1 MKILLPSLMKCR
13 RIYKLL
19 KIFYESEKKNY
30 YIDNKTSFNHA
41 LILFCAFY
49 NISVPHVKFRR
60 SFGHEKCVGMC
71 MGNGNIQLLYPYNY
85 RNSKRRGNGNV
96 QSWIGIVYHELGHYY
111 LWAKAEEKAMEFE
124 LKMMKRR

>member
-19 KIFYESEKKNY
+19 KIFYETEKKNEF
-30 YIDNKTSFNHA
+30 IDNKTPFNHA

-49 NISVPHVKFRR
+49 NMQVPHIRFRR

-71 MGNGNIQLLYPYNY
+71 TNRGHIELLYPYNY
-85 RNSKRRGNGNV
+85 DGNA

-111 LWAKAEEKAMEFE
+111 LWSEAETKALEFE
-124 LKMMKRR
+124 LKMLKRR